1 MLSQSQ
7 YPVVD
12 EHVTQDKK
20 DRETYGLSGHH
31 AFKSKTVRR
40 INGAVH
46 DTTGS
51 VAHSDLQIR
60 GEGGV
65 SKK

>member
-20 DRETYGLSGHH
+20 DRETNGLSDQH
-31 AFKSKTVRR
+31 AFKSK
-40 INGAVH
+40 
-46 DTTGS
+46 S
-51 VAHSDLQIR
+51 VGR
-60 GEGGV
+60 Y
-65 SKK
+65 